1 MPTLLKGMLILSRM
15 QFAGTGA
22 LLTEGLDVGI
32 HTGPEDL
39 ILQFG
44 QGVVG
49 WLLARYIKAQ
59 LL

>member
-1 MPTLLKGMLILSRM
+1 M